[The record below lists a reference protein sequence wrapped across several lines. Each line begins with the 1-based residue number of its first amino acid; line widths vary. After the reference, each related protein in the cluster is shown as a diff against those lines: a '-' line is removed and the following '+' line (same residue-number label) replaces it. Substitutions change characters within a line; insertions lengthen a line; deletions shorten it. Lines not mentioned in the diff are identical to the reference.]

1 MQDNNIKKLTCILC
15 PCGCALEVDMDS
27 VTVTGNSCPKGARYG
42 INEVF
47 HPVRTVTS
55 AVFVANRQNTTVS
68 VKTSQPV
75 PKERIFDV
83 MKIIRA
89 LRVEAPVSA
98 GDVIMTDVFGA
109 DIIATQSVN

>member
-1 MQDNNIKKLTCILC
+1 MKDENIKNITCIVC
-15 PCGCALEVDMDS
+15 PCGCALEVNTDS
-27 VTVTGNSCPKGARYG
+27 KTVTGNSCPKGARYG

-47 HPVRTVTS
+47 HPMRTVTS
-55 AVFVANRQNTTVS
+55 SVFVANRQNVMLS

-75 PKERIFDV
+75 PKEKIFDV

-89 LRVEAPVSA
+89 LQAEAPVRA
-98 GDVIMTDVFGA
+98 GDVIRADVFGA